1 MALLLLLM
9 SRRDKVYAQCYRNQ
23 VDPNSA
29 VYKQSYS
36 TRTSLLAEKLSK
48 GEQSLKLF
56 PRVKNDMFSCDKA
69 LPFKI
74 TCLLNI
80 HHGDNWQ
87 ETEHTE
93 TTYILITTPYF
104 PEILQL
110 LNSRIGSNQPHC
122 FCFQDPSFSV
132 ATDDT
137 NYSTNSEC
145 IKTRNLQ
152 KYTAYIKPSRTS
164 SQSNCCI
171 HTVLHLCTYKYAGVY
186 THVYTHTHVHIHAQ
200 GF

>member
-1 MALLLLLM
+1 
-9 SRRDKVYAQCYRNQ
+9 
-23 VDPNSA
+23 
-29 VYKQSYS
+29 
-36 TRTSLLAEKLSK
+36 
-48 GEQSLKLF
+48 
-56 PRVKNDMFSCDKA
+56 MFSCDKA

-122 FCFQDPSFSV
+122 FCFQDPQLLCCNWWYKLQYKLWMHKNQKPTKVHSIHQAKQNKFSIKLLHTHCTTSV
-132 ATDDT
+132 
-137 NYSTNSEC
+137 YLQICRC
-145 IKTRNLQ
+145 I
-152 KYTAYIKPSRTS
+152 YT
-164 SQSNCCI
+164 CI
-171 HTVLHLCTYKYAGVY
+171 
-186 THVYTHTHVHIHAQ
+186 YTHTRTYTRTRLLIRSHVK
-200 GF
+200 FLSLNC